1 MLQFPSWAHAGRQRV
16 ASRPLRLAVHVQTTA
31 IVAETMF
38 GKVEGADIAKFNA
51 QAEEVEQEMVVPIA
65 KP

>member
-1 MLQFPSWAHAGRQRV
+1 
-16 ASRPLRLAVHVQTTA
+16 
-31 IVAETMF
+31 MF

-51 QAEEVEQEMVVPIA
+51 KAEEVELEMVVPIA